1 MKKGA
6 CQFAARCRMSLTTC
20 EVGVKRRAEVDAIKG
35 TYKDGTVILDQPA
48 NWPEGSRVQVE
59 PDPTLNFIGM
69 PEEQQGD
76 DPESI
81 RRWLEAFDA
90 IPPLQM
96 TPEEVSE
103 REVWERRMKEFNI
116 EAVRRQM
123 EEWRP

>member
-1 MKKGA
+1 
-6 CQFAARCRMSLTTC
+6 MSLMTC
-20 EVGVKRRAEVDAIKG
+20 EVRVKRRAEVDAIKG
-35 TYKDGTVILDQPA
+35 TYKGGTVILDQPA
-48 NWPEGSRVQVE
+48 NWPEGSRVRVE

-103 REVWERRMKEFNI
+103 REVWERKMREFNI